1 MSYLLDLV
9 RLSIDDVSIEK
20 ISGHIGQDPITT
32 VEAIDSA
39 LPMLVGALSHSVRGD
54 GASSLS
60 SAVEEHHDGE
70 ILRDVAG
77 YIEFAD
83 PAEGERLLNYVLG
96 THQDAAARVLGARS
110 GLDRAQA
117 ASLMVT
123 LAPVLMGAIGKAKK
137 ARKLGADGLSQLLS
151 GEELD
156 LERRSPGLMHAIWT
170 LLDSGDEAGLQE
182 LSRQGAR
189 GLGRFTQDS

>member
-32 VEAIDSA
+32 TEAIDSA
-39 LPMLVGALSHSVRGD
+39 LPMLVGALSHHVRGD

-60 SAVEEHHDGE
+60 TTVEQNHDGE

-77 YIEFAD
+77 YVEFAD
-83 PAEGERLLNYVLG
+83 PAEGERLLTFVLG
-96 THQDAAARVLGARS
+96 SHQDAAARVLGARS
-110 GLDRAQA
+110 GLDRKQA

-137 ARKLGADGLSQLLS
+137 ARKLGADGLSQLLN

-170 LLDSGDEAGLQE
+170 LLDSGDEGGLQE
-182 LSRQGAR
+182 LANQGAK
-189 GLGRFTQDS
+189 GLGQYSRDH